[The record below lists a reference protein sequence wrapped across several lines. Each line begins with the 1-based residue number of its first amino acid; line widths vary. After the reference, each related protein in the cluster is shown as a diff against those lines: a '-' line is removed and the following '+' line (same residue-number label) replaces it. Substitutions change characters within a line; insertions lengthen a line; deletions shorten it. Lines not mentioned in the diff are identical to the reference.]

1 MYKEWF
7 HQLCNPFP
15 NNLPYIGHTRNPCC
29 LSFSFQFLFKELG
42 IVGCVGDG
50 GMAWGDVIV
59 YMNEWMNEKRIKW
72 SKRFLGQ
79 VSSLQFLPS
88 FSEISSCLVVA
99 FGEEALTC
107 ECPPLVAFGEET
119 LTCECRP
126 IVAFGEEALTYEC
139 QPVVGLWWRG
149 SSYIRMPTGS

>member
-1 MYKEWF
+1 MISPTLQSIY
-7 HQLCNPFP
+7 P

-59 YMNEWMNEKRIKW
+59 YMNEWMNEKRMKW

-79 VSSLQFLPS
+79 VSSPQFLPS
-88 FSEISSCLVVA
+88 FSEISSCLVVSSLWWR
-99 FGEEALTC
+99 GSYMRMPTISSLWWRDSYMQMPTHSS
-107 ECPPLVAFGEET
+107 
-119 LTCECRP
+119 
-126 IVAFGEEALTYEC
+126 
-139 QPVVGLWWRG
+139 LWWRG
-149 SSYIRMPTGS
+149 SSYILMPTGS